1 MRIRLID
8 TYEQIRRLRER
19 SQPLS
24 PETYRSYAEGVS
36 PALYEKCLRDSA
48 SYDFTSQI
56 LPVLEDALFRRFDR
70 VAAAHQAL
78 EEIAAF
84 VPARAGELF
93 ADDFEASA
101 VFYLGLCNGAGWA
114 TELEGKPAVLLGAEK
129 IAELGWHDRDSMAD
143 LVCHETAHLFH
154 SSLRKGMPPPPDS
167 LRALYEEG
175 FAVRVSQRLYREGCY
190 AQNRGGWLSFC
201 TENREAIRRE
211 FRDRLRSGNDT
222 ACFFG
227 DWNTVMGFS
236 DLGYF
241 LGCEWMRQ
249 LEKRYSL
256 REIAL
261 FDAETIER
269 EALGF
274 LYQEK

>member
-84 VPARAGELF
+84 VPARAGELLLMILRRRRSF
-93 ADDFEASA
+93 ISA
-101 VFYLGLCNGAGWA
+101 CA
-114 TELEGKPAVLLGAEK
+114 TG
-129 IAELGWHDRDSMAD
+129 
-143 LVCHETAHLFH
+143 
-154 SSLRKGMPPPPDS
+154 
-167 LRALYEEG
+167 
-175 FAVRVSQRLYREGCY
+175 
-190 AQNRGGWLSFC
+190 RGG
-201 TENREAIRRE
+201 RR
-211 FRDRLRSGNDT
+211 
-222 ACFFG
+222 
-227 DWNTVMGFS
+227 
-236 DLGYF
+236 
-241 LGCEWMRQ
+241 
-249 LEKRYSL
+249 SL
-256 REIAL
+256 RESLPCCWALKKMRSSAGTIAIPWRIW
-261 FDAETIER
+261 FAMKQRTFST
-269 EALGF
+269 AA
-274 LYQEK
+274 